1 MNRLVSSR
9 SDTVSTHLDQ
19 IFHALSG
26 STRRRILARL
36 SNGPTTVTEIA
47 EPFQMSLA
55 AVSQHLTVLERAG
68 LIARTTH
75 GRIRRCTLESAS
87 LREVDEWLN
96 PYRAYWTT
104 TLKALGEHAKRLP

>member
-1 MNRLVSSR
+1 MNRLGSSRNEVVSS
-9 SDTVSTHLDQ
+9 HLDRV
-19 IFHALSG
+19 FHALSR

-47 EPFQMSLA
+47 KPFNMSLA
-55 AVSQHLTVLERAG
+55 AISQHLTVLERAG
-68 LIARTTH
+68 LIGRTTH

-96 PYRAYWTT
+96 PYRAYWIT
-104 TLKALGEHAKRLP
+104 TLKALGERAKRPP